1 MFEKMNALG
10 ALGTWL
16 RTRVRG
22 SVDNDAAQYA
32 NRVHEAR
39 MAERRRVARELHDRL
54 GEVLTVG
61 LRQLDLEEI
70 TGAGA
75 GEGQS
80 AIAREVLV
88 EAMRRLRLVT
98 SGLRDEPVTSFEK
111 AIVDFL
117 NRVCADADV
126 HLVVLGDESWASA
139 EVLDEAFL
147 IVREALRNALTHA
160 DPQSV
165 VVGIEVTRRELR
177 SWVDDDGKGFA
188 CGDNGEASVAG
199 TGLAAMRER
208 AALLGGTVSIISKP
222 GHGTSVELSV
232 PLTGHR
238 HERHQGNREAGTLG
252 AGVR

>member
-1 MFEKMNALG
+1 MNALA
-10 ALGTWL
+10 ALNKWL
-16 RTRVRG
+16 GRQLRG
-22 SVDNDAAQYA
+22 SADHDAVQYA

-39 MAERRRVARELHDRL
+39 IAERRIIARELHDRL

-70 TGAGA
+70 TGTTTA
-75 GEGQS
+75 EGQS
-80 AIAREVLV
+80 AVAREVLV

-126 HLVVLGDESWASA
+126 HLVVLGDEGWAPA
-139 EVLDEAFL
+139 EVLDEALL

-160 DPQSV
+160 YPQSV

-177 SWVDDDGKGFA
+177 AWVDDDGTGFA
-188 CGDNGEASVAG
+188 CGDNGQSPVAG

-208 AALLGGTVSIISKP
+208 AELLGGTVSIISKP

-232 PLTGHR
+232 PLAGRR
-238 HERHQGNREAGTLG
+238 HEKQHGIRESRTLVP
-252 AGVR
+252 GVR